1 MATRQKGLGAAAG
14 GVGPVEVVDM
24 MTSVSRSGTMAVPA
38 HKAGDMLLVVLG
50 DNNLTIPSL
59 LSGFTNVTSGTF
71 NSPSGSLFDRC
82 FRLMFII
89 DDDNSISSLS
99 FSTALDYGEGLVLR
113 NAASVPNSSVL
124 SDTSQT
130 GTADPNS
137 PALSGLTAGNGNAL
151 VGGHYGIQNVNVD
164 AVLGPFDDWIDLS
177 GLAYKEDHALSS
189 FAQGAY
195 ISYTGTITR
204 LTWCCEIEK
213 DSL

>member
-14 GVGPVEVVDM
+14 GIGPVKVVDM

-50 DNNLTIPSL
+50 DNSLSIPSL
-59 LSGFTNVTSGTF
+59 LAGFTNVTSGTF
-71 NSPSGSLFDRC
+71 DSPSFPSFDRC
-82 FRLMFII
+82 FRLQFII
-89 DDDNSISSLS
+89 DGGNSISSLS
-99 FSTALDYGEGLVLR
+99 FSTAIDYGEGLILR

-124 SDTSQT
+124 SDNSQT
-130 GTADPNS
+130 GTADPAF

-151 VGGHYGIQNVNVD
+151 VGGHYGIQSVNVD
-164 AVLGPFDDWIDLS
+164 GVSGPFDDWIDTS

-189 FAQGAY
+189 FAQGLH
-195 ISYTGTITR
+195 ISYTGTVTR

-213 DSL
+213 G